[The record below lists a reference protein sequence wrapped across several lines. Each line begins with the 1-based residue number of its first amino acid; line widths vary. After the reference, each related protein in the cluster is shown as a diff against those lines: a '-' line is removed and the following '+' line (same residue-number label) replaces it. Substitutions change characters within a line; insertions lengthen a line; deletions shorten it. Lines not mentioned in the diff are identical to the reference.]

1 MAKLNELLVIILMT
15 ETSNLP
21 FYLTMD
27 FIKCFRWV
35 TIDQVNLT
43 WVVVRIK
50 REHVQKSRNKLC
62 HTIISSDFEGFMKY
76 HLFILVFIFI
86 EVGTTSCT
94 FDYQLLNTSGLPIAF
109 QMHTIIFLNTHKL
122 LVLCIISWHKF
133 CE

>member
-27 FIKCFRWV
+27 FIKCFRRV
-35 TIDQVNLT
+35 TIGQVNLT

-62 HTIISSDFEGFMKY
+62 HTVSSDFEGFMKY

-94 FDYQLLNTSGLPIAF
+94 FDDQLLNTSGLLIPF
-109 QMHTIIFLNTHKL
+109 QMHTVIFKHL
-122 LVLCIISWHKF
+122 F
-133 CE
+133 CA